1 MRSEHVPQ
9 RPDLVVVGG
18 GTAGIV
24 GAKTAASL
32 GADVVLV
39 ERHEPGG
46 DCLWTGCVPSKTL
59 LSAAHRYA
67 QSRRD
72 VVEAGT
78 TRGLDISVDFTAVM
92 DRVRQAIATIAP
104 TDSPRAL
111 ERSGV
116 RVLHGTATF
125 TGPDRIDVD
134 GTPLD
139 FRRALVATGAAPAVP
154 PIPGLDN
161 TRYLT
166 SDTVWSLTELP
177 SALAILG
184 GGSIGCELGQ
194 AFARLGSKVTI
205 VEAEDRL
212 LPREDPA
219 AAEIVRHALQADGV
233 EVRLGQP
240 VTRVDAD
247 AVTLEDRTS
256 ISYAQLL
263 VAVGRTPRTS
273 DLGLDAAGV
282 QTTPRGMVR
291 VDRSLRTTNRRIWAA
306 GDLTGHPQ
314 FTHTAGMHGSLAATN
329 AVLGLCRSTDSLVIP
344 RVTFTSPEVAAVGVS
359 PETAQKCGLHTV
371 TVAHR
376 EVDRAVAEH
385 DTSGYSTLV
394 LDRRGRIL
402 GSVIV
407 GPRAGESIGETTLAI
422 QNGLRVQA
430 LASTTHPYPT
440 FSDGIWNAA
449 ITDVRRQLRRPG
461 VRTGIRILLSLQRR
475 MHR

>member
-1 MRSEHVPQ
+1 MRSKQLPQ

-24 GAKTAASL
+24 GAKTAAGL

-59 LSAAHRYA
+59 LSAAHAWTQGRHA
-67 QSRRD
+67 L
-72 VVEAGT
+72 A
-78 TRGLDISVDFTAVM
+78 RGPKGVGDRLTVDFPAVM
-92 DRVRQAIATIAP
+92 DQVRQAIATIAP
-104 TDSPRAL
+104 TDSAPAL
-111 ERSGV
+111 EAAGV
-116 RVLHGTATF
+116 RVITGTATF

-134 GTPLD
+134 ATPLR
-139 FRRALVATGAAPAVP
+139 FRHALIATGAAPAVP

-161 TRYLT
+161 VDYLT

-177 SALAILG
+177 SALVILG

-194 AFARLGSKVTI
+194 AFARLGSEVTI
-205 VEAEDRL
+205 VESEGRL
-212 LPREDPA
+212 LTREDPA
-219 AAEIVRHALQADGV
+219 AAELVLHALQADGV
-233 EVRLGQP
+233 DVRLGQP
-240 VTRVDAD
+240 VSRVESDTLTVQDGTRI
-247 AVTLEDRTS
+247 R
-256 ISYAQLL
+256 YAQLL
-263 VAVGRTPRTS
+263 VAVGRTPRTR
-273 DLGLDAAGV
+273 DLGLAAAGV
-282 QTTPRGMVR
+282 QTTPRQMVH
-291 VDRSLRTTNRRIWAA
+291 VDRTLRTTNRRIWAA

-329 AVLGLCRSTDSLVIP
+329 AVLGLRRSTDSLVIP

-359 PETAQKCGLHTV
+359 PETAKKKGLRTV

-376 EVDRAVAEH
+376 DVDRAVAEH

-394 LDRRGRIL
+394 LDRRARIV
-402 GSVIV
+402 GSTIV
-407 GPRAGESIGETTLAI
+407 GPRAGESIGEATLAI
-422 QNGLRVQA
+422 QHGLRAQA

-449 ITDVRRQLRRPG
+449 VAEVRRQLRQPV
-461 VRTGIRILLSLQRR
+461 VRTGIRVLRGLQRLR
-475 MHR
+475 R